1 MMLLNWLRIGKK
13 SMVNRIL
20 IDTNILLDYLL
31 EREPFFED
39 AKKIVVSC
47 AEGKIKGC
55 IAAHSI
61 PNMFFILRKDYNATE
76 RREVLSNLCSIFD
89 VEGIDKAKLLSGLAN
104 EVFSDFEDCLQME
117 CAKSYGADYI
127 VTRNV
132 DDYSE
137 SDVKA
142 IEPRDYLKR

>member
-1 MMLLNWLRIGKK
+1 MLI
-13 SMVNRIL
+13 
-20 IDTNILLDYLL
+20 DYLL

-39 AKKIVVSC
+39 AKEVIMYCVDGR
-47 AEGKIKGC
+47 AKGC

-61 PNMFFILRKDYNATE
+61 SNMFFILRKDYSAKE

-89 VEGIDKAKLLSGLAN
+89 VEGIDKAKLLAGLSN
-104 EVFSDFEDCLQME
+104 EDFSDFEDCLQME

-132 DDYSE
+132 SDYVTSE
-137 SDVKA
+137 VKS
-142 IEPRDYLKR
+142 IEPRGYLEL